1 MTELMEVGD
10 RIGSGRYRLHSRFR
24 KMLVFVRNAGPAQA
38 PAYPELACVVE
49 EGVAGPVNIVV
60 RQLDFARADSLK
72 VKPHRIILSGVALT
86 IRQRYDSALRV
97 GPLDADRLAG
107 NLRVFQDALLELA
120 PATSVVFLLREEN
133 FMGPFESGLAHRFRA
148 GVERLRAGDLEGVTA
163 MLRGLGRGLTPSG
176 DDFLAGLLLGLHG
189 LQLATQADFSRERR
203 QIYCNADSAN
213 DFSRTLLRHAAEGW
227 CLEPVKSLIETLFDG
242 RKEDVAHQTQKLVA
256 VGASSGA
263 DLGTGLAFA
272 LDHYSNQVAGK
283 C

>member
-1 MTELMEVGD
+1 VTELMEVGD
-10 RIGSGRYRLHSRFR
+10 RIESGRYRLHSRFR
-24 KMLVFVRNAGPAQA
+24 KTLVFVRNAGPAEA

-60 RQLDFARADSLK
+60 RQLDFVRADTLK
-72 VKPHRIILSGVALT
+72 VSPHRIILSGVALP
-86 IRQRYDSALRV
+86 IRQRYDSALRI
-97 GPLDADRLAG
+97 GPLDAGRLAG

-120 PATSVVFLLREEN
+120 PASSIVFLLGEEN
-133 FMGPFESGLAHRFRA
+133 FTGPFESGLAHRFRA
-148 GVERLRAGDLEGVTA
+148 GVERLRAGDLESATA

-176 DDFLAGLLLGLHG
+176 DDFLAGFLLGLHG
-189 LQLATQADFSRERR
+189 LQLAARADFSRERR
-203 QIYCNADSAN
+203 LIYYNAESAN

-242 RKEDVAHQTQKLVA
+242 RKENVAHKTQQLVA

-263 DLGTGLAFA
+263 DLGMGLAFA
-272 LDHYSNQVAGK
+272 LNHYSNQAARK